1 MLKDIWRQEKL
12 MERLFVYHNNI
23 CTVQCCVEV
32 DALCIFRAA
41 DS

>member
-12 MERLFVYHNNI
+12 MEPLFVCHNI
-23 CTVQCCVEV
+23 CTVQCCVVV